1 MRSTDF
7 NMTVFLDSNII
18 LDIFLKNKDFYEES
32 RKVLNLADSA
42 AIDYFISA
50 ASLTDIFYI
59 LNKHL
64 KNKEET
70 KLHLKDLL
78 EIVSIAG
85 IDESCIRNALNS
97 SWSDFEDAVQH
108 EASVQIGADYLVT
121 RNVDDFNSSFVEVI
135 TPSDFLKKLNK

>member
-1 MRSTDF
+1 
-7 NMTVFLDSNII
+7 MTVFLDSNII

>member
-1 MRSTDF
+1 
-7 NMTVFLDSNII
+7 MTVFLDSNII

-50 ASLTDIFYI
+50 SSLTDIFYI

-135 TPSDFLKKLNK
+135 TPSDFLKKFNK

>member
-1 MRSTDF
+1 
-7 NMTVFLDSNII
+7 MTVFLDSNII

-70 KLHLKDLL
+70 KLYLKDLL

-135 TPSDFLKKLNK
+135 TPSDFLKKFNK

>member
-1 MRSTDF
+1 
-7 NMTVFLDSNII
+7 MTVFLDSNII

-70 KLHLKDLL
+70 KLYLKDLL

>member
-1 MRSTDF
+1 
-7 NMTVFLDSNII
+7 MTVFLDSNII

-70 KLHLKDLL
+70 KLYLKDLL

-97 SWSDFEDAVQH
+97 S
-108 EASVQIGADYLVT
+108 IYK
-121 RNVDDFNSSFVEVI
+121 
-135 TPSDFLKKLNK
+135 LKHRI

>member
-1 MRSTDF
+1 
-7 NMTVFLDSNII
+7 MTVFLDSNII

-50 ASLTDIFYI
+50 SSLTDIFYI

-85 IDESCIRNALNS
+85 IDESCIRNALTS

-135 TPSDFLKKLNK
+135 TPSDFLKKFNK